1 PLVKIN
7 KSDFYVFLPAITF
20 LEAKKINNK
29 DFICNIASSRN
40 EIISALDA
48 IVTNT

>member
-1 PLVKIN
+1 
-7 KSDFYVFLPAITF
+7 
-20 LEAKKINNK
+20 

>member
-1 PLVKIN
+1 
-7 KSDFYVFLPAITF
+7 
-20 LEAKKINNK
+20 KKINNK

>member
-1 PLVKIN
+1 
-7 KSDFYVFLPAITF
+7 
-20 LEAKKINNK
+20 
-29 DFICNIASSRN
+29 CNISSSRN

>member
-1 PLVKIN
+1 
-7 KSDFYVFLPAITF
+7 FYVFTPAVTF
-20 LEAKKINNK
+20 LDAKKINNK
-29 DFICNIASSRN
+29 DFICNISSSRN

>member
-1 PLVKIN
+1 
-7 KSDFYVFLPAITF
+7 
-20 LEAKKINNK
+20 
-29 DFICNIASSRN
+29 NIASSRN

>member
-1 PLVKIN
+1 
-7 KSDFYVFLPAITF
+7 FTPAITF
-20 LEAKKINNK
+20 LDVKKIDSK
-29 DFICNIASSRN
+29 DFICNISLSRN

>member
-1 PLVKIN
+1 
-7 KSDFYVFLPAITF
+7 
-20 LEAKKINNK
+20 NK

>member
-1 PLVKIN
+1 
-7 KSDFYVFLPAITF
+7 
-20 LEAKKINNK
+20 
-29 DFICNIASSRN
+29 CNIASSRN